1 MGCEQIISVLSE
13 DEEQSIPILGESQ
26 ERGIDVQ
33 SEPISVM
40 TGSNYET
47 LTNKPQINGVE
58 LVGNKTSAEIGV
70 LVRTDTTANWESA
83 SGFIPRKGEVIVYED
98 YQTKTYTVEEYGEQV
113 TRTVN
118 IPAIKIGTGNAYVQD
133 LAFVGD
139 DIRDR
144 LMSHINDMNLHV
156 TLGEKAFWNN
166 KINVDDAYDI
176 AHEELED
183 ETLVLNR
190 N

>member
-1 MGCEQIISVLSE
+1 MNERNITVQRENVEQEISLVNEQRERNIGVRSENISVTINR
-13 DEEQSIPILGESQ
+13 D
-26 ERGIDVQ
+26 
-33 SEPISVM
+33 
-40 TGSNYET
+40 YEA
-47 LTNKPQINGVE
+47 LENKPSINGVE
-58 LVGNKTSAEIGV
+58 LAGNKTSAELGV
-70 LVRTDTTANWESA
+70 LVRSDTTANWNNA
-83 SGFIPRKGEVIVYED
+83 LGFIPQKGEVIVYED
-98 YQTKTYTVEEYGEQV
+98 YQTKTYTVEEYGETV
-113 TRTVN
+113 TKTVN
-118 IPAIKIGTGNAYVQD
+118 IPAIKIGTGNGYVQD

-176 AHEELED
+176 AYEELED
-183 ETLVLNR
+183 ETLILNR